1 MKSKNTLLLS
11 AAFAALSAGPSLAQT
26 VAPEPATTLNAALD
40 QARAAIAASAA
51 KPIPSCADAKE
62 LETPFSLAITYADG
76 RPPLELSF
84 EYAGCDEVGRNDY
97 LPPYTERSY
106 KGADGYGLTIVT
118 NDGAAQSDVLAS
130 KGKDWIGQFGSIA
143 NETLVSGDPIGAGDV
158 SIKEGA
164 AERKGKAVLRDA
176 AKPLYPQLKKCE
188 SADWSK
194 AAVGAPSRDGGKPA
208 SGWEGRMGPSLV
220 LLTKTA
226 AFYYHEDCDICAE
239 ITKCELSSGALSS
252 VVVAHSA
259 DCADLKKYRSEPG
272 IVFDACTP

>member
-1 MKSKNTLLLS
+1 MKSPKTILIA
-11 AAFAALSAGPSLAQT
+11 AAFAALAAGSSAAQT
-26 VAPEPATTLNAALD
+26 ADLSAALD
-40 QARAAIAASAA
+40 EARAAVAASPA
-51 KPIPSCADAKE
+51 KPIPSCSDAKE
-62 LETPFSLAITYADG
+62 LETPFELTIAFADG
-76 RPPLELSF
+76 RKPLELSF
-84 EYAGCDEVGRNDY
+84 EYAGCEEEGRNDY
-97 LPPYTERSY
+97 LPPYTTRSY

-118 NDGAAQSDVLAS
+118 NEGEAQSDVLAS
-130 KGKDWIGQFGSIA
+130 KGKDWIGQFGTIS
-143 NETLVSGDPIGAGDV
+143 NETLLSGNPIAAGEVAVKDA
-158 SIKEGA
+158 A

-176 AKPLYPQLKKCE
+176 AKPLYPRLKKCE
-188 SADWSK
+188 AADWSK
-194 AAVGAPSRDGGKPA
+194 AAVGAPAREGGKPA

-259 DCADLKKYRSEPG
+259 DCSDLKKYRSEPG

>member
-1 MKSKNTLLLS
+1 MTSEKTLLLA
-11 AAFAALSAGPSLAQT
+11 AAFAAFSAAPSLAQT
-26 VAPEPATTLNAALD
+26 VAPEPAATLSAALD
-40 QARAAIAASAA
+40 AARAAVAASPA

-62 LETPFSLAITYADG
+62 LETPFELTIDFADG
-76 RPPLELSF
+76 RPALDLSF
-84 EYAGCDEVGRNDY
+84 EYAGCEEVGRNDY

-118 NDGAAQSDVLAS
+118 NEGESRSDVLAS

-143 NETLVSGDPIGAGDV
+143 NETLLSGNPIAAGDV
-158 SIKEGA
+158 RVKEA
-164 AERKGKAVLRDA
+164 SAERKGKAVLRDA

-188 SADWSK
+188 AADWSK
-194 AAVGAPSRDGGKPA
+194 AATAAPARDGGKPA
-208 SGWEGRMGPSLV
+208 SGWEGRGGPSLV

-259 DCADLKKYRSEPG
+259 DCSDLKKYRSEPG